1 MSLFKKVC
9 SLTSGKVPFS
19 GWFSFRSVSSSLAQ
33 SHEVLRLLTEAS
45 SVCWSAEGRMTATA
59 PSEVLSDVL
68 LVLVSL
74 LLSELADL
82 VFQLDDGSLDL
93 VVLTDQ

>member
-1 MSLFKKVC
+1 
-9 SLTSGKVPFS
+9 
-19 GWFSFRSVSSSLAQ
+19 
-33 SHEVLRLLTEAS
+33 
-45 SVCWSAEGRMTATA
+45 MTATA